1 MSNQEMSTKIDEWV
15 LNNNAKLFNVLDQFK
30 MPKYP
35 QPLPSLKKLFKMFK
49 NPEDYAEDDENND
62 GISEEFKEEMKK
74 KEKSMDSKDDQKN
87 YESKDEL

>member
-49 NPEDYAEDDENND
+49 NPEDYADDDENND

>member
-15 LNNNAKLFNVLDQFK
+15 LHNNAKLFNVLDQFK

-49 NPEDYAEDDENND
+49 NPEYYAEDDENND

>member
-15 LNNNAKLFNVLDQFK
+15 LHNNAKLFNVLDQFK

-62 GISEEFKEEMKK
+62 EISEEFKEEMKK
-74 KEKSMDSKDDQKN
+74 KEKSIDSKDDQKN
-87 YESKDEL
+87 HESKDEL